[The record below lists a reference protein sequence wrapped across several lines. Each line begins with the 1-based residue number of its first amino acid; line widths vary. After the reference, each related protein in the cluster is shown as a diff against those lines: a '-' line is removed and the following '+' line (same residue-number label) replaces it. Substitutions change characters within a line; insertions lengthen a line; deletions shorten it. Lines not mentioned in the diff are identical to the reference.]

1 MKSGDWN
8 KANKTCKLVEMR
20 HSIFMFPK
28 LSMVKNSFLKY
39 PNHHRLILFKNTI
52 KSGMFSLLF
61 ALCSLKA
68 KCITCFLA
76 STYCK
81 DKSILRI
88 GAFY

>member
-39 PNHHRLILFKNTI
+39 PNHHRLILFENTI
-52 KSGMFSLLF
+52 KLILENWDMKEIKYHAYFYDY
-61 ALCSLKA
+61 
-68 KCITCFLA
+68 ITQ
-76 STYCK
+76 T
-81 DKSILRI
+81 
-88 GAFY
+88 